1 VTTDNYFTSVPL
13 YMDLLE
19 RGTMAIGTL
28 RATRKYVSKAMF
40 AKKITKKQDIGWID
54 YRMH

>member
-1 VTTDNYFTSVPL
+1 
-13 YMDLLE
+13 MDLLE